1 MDTDTRSGIHTDT
14 HTDAHTLVLD
24 IGKSHAKLLLFDAAG
39 EVLAR
44 SVQANAPAE
53 AEEGYT
59 ALGTAA
65 LEAWLTRAIPDL
77 PGRERIGR
85 IGITTHGAAFCAL
98 GDEGLVLPP
107 LDYEWDGYGPW
118 RERYAERVDGFE
130 ITGSPFLPQ
139 GLNAGLQLW
148 WLQQTRPQAWA
159 QVRHWVPYPQY
170 WAWWFTG
177 QRASEATSLGCHTHL
192 WQPHQHMYAPWA
204 MRLGLVKH
212 FAPLRPAHAVLG
224 TVRPER
230 ARVLGLSPACQ
241 VHVGLHDSNACLA
254 RHLHAAPQ
262 ATVVSTGTWTVVMR
276 AGQDVG
282 ARLSLDPRRDEL
294 FNQSIDGRAVPTARF
309 MGGREFAFL
318 CHGADPALATLPA
331 LREALDAGWQVLP
344 DNPEHAG
351 AVPGRVAALQ
361 QGAQRWG
368 RAPEVVPAHWRPA
381 LAAWYAA
388 ALTAQNVQRLCSVPS
403 NESNSETTHEPVIVE
418 GPMADNAAF
427 TAALAALLA
436 PRPLLRSTDAVE
448 GTARGAWLSTRW
460 HQPDTHL
467 RYALLPRPAVGDALP
482 LQQAGWRWH
491 ELCLRGH

>member
-1 MDTDTRSGIHTDT
+1 MPAT
-14 HTDAHTLVLD
+14 HAQTHSVARTETEGHTLVLD

-39 EVLAR
+39 EVR
-44 SVQANAPAE
+44 MRCVQANAPTE

-65 LEAWLTRAIPDL
+65 LEAWLMRTLPDL
-77 PGRERIGR
+77 PGRDRERIGR

-98 GDEGLVLPP
+98 GDEGLALPP
-107 LDYEWDGYGPW
+107 IDYEWDGYGPW
-118 RERYAERVDGFE
+118 RERYAEQVDGFE

-148 WLQQTRPQAWA
+148 WLQQTQPQAWA

-192 WQPHQHMYAPWA
+192 WQPHRQVYAPWA
-204 MRLGLVKH
+204 MRSGLVQR

-224 TVRPER
+224 TVRPAR
-230 ARVLGLSPACQ
+230 ARALGLSPSCQ

-254 RHLHAAPQ
+254 RHLQASPQ

-331 LREALDAGWQVLP
+331 LREALDAGWQVWP
-344 DNPEHAG
+344 DKPEDAD
-351 AVPGRVAALQ
+351 AVPGRAAALQ
-361 QGAQRWG
+361 QGTQRWG

-388 ALTAQNVQRLCSVPS
+388 VLTAQNVQRLCPVPS
-403 NESNSETTHEPVIVE
+403 NEPNNEPVIVE

-427 TAALAALLA
+427 TAALAAVLA
-436 PRPLLRSTDAVE
+436 PRPVLRSTDAVE
-448 GTARGAWLSTRW
+448 GTARGTWLSTRW
-460 HQPDTHL
+460 QQPDALL
-467 RYALLPRPAVGDALP
+467 RYAPVPPPEAADRQA
-482 LQQAGWRWH
+482 LQQAWRRWRDQGTR
-491 ELCLRGH
+491 CG